1 MLGLRQIPFD
11 FGQGRG
17 NRRRQPFFHAIV
29 ESSPRVWAS
38 NVIVLS
44 LTGYK
49 LGPTPFRKH
58 NSECLDGMPPS
69 CEINSS
75 RAATIF
81 DRSTDMFRPASAQK
95 AV

>member
-29 ESSPRVWAS
+29 EKFSTRVGIET
-38 NVIVLS
+38 VIVLP

-58 NSECLDGMPPS
+58 NSECL
-69 CEINSS
+69 E
-75 RAATIF
+75 RHAAF
-81 DRSTDMFRPASAQK
+81 LRDQLVKGGYDL
-95 AV
+95 